1 MLRQIPS
8 WRRPSQA
15 ARIVRAKS
23 AARLAQ
29 RTLRSLVAAAATVGA
44 LPLAQ
49 AQRPPAK
56 KTTGSAKASPHAAKG
71 TPLDGKKIF
80 ATNCAVC
87 HQLSGEGVEV
97 TYPPLA
103 GSEWVTDDA
112 AKMVRIIL
120 HGLTGPVDVAGQSY
134 SGAMPPWGGTLDD
147 AELAAVATYVRNAW
161 GNKAAPVTAA
171 SVTRIRAETKSRTTP
186 WTAPELARLK
196 VSASKD

>member
-1 MLRQIPS
+1 MRRQIPG
-8 WRRPSQA
+8 WRRRAPATRTIQ
-15 ARIVRAKS
+15 AKS
-23 AARLAQ
+23 ATRVAQ
-29 RTLRSLVAAAATVGA
+29 RTLRSLVAAAVTVGT

-56 KTTGSAKASPHAAKG
+56 KPSAIAKASTHAAKG
-71 TPLDGKKIF
+71 TPLDGKKLF

-120 HGLTGPVDVAGQSY
+120 HGLIGPVDVAGQSY
-134 SGAMPPWGGTLDD
+134 SGAMPPWGGTLND

-196 VSASKD
+196 VSVRKD

>member
-1 MLRQIPS
+1 MLRPTPR
-8 WRRPSQA
+8 WRQPSQA
-15 ARIVRAKS
+15 ARNIRAKR
-23 AARLAQ
+23 AARLAR
-29 RTLRSLVAAAATVGA
+29 RTLRSLVAAALTVGA

-49 AQRPPAK
+49 AQRPAAK
-56 KTTGSAKASPHAAKG
+56 KATGSTKASPHAAKG

-87 HQLSGEGVEV
+87 HQLSGEGLEV

-120 HGLTGPVDVAGQSY
+120 HGLTGPVEVAGQSY
-134 SGAMPPWGGTLDD
+134 SGAMPPWGGTLND

-171 SVTRIRAETKSRTTP
+171 SVTRIRAETKSRTAP

-196 VSASKD
+196 VSVSKD

>member
-1 MLRQIPS
+1 MLRQIPG
-8 WRRPSQA
+8 RRRAGQA
-15 ARIVRAKS
+15 ARIIRAKS
-23 AARLAQ
+23 ATRVAQ
-29 RTLRSLVAAAATVGA
+29 RTLRSLIAAAVTACA
-44 LPLAQ
+44 LPFAQ
-49 AQRPPAK
+49 AQPAAAK
-56 KTTGSAKASPHAAKG
+56 KPTAIAKASPHAAKG
-71 TPLDGKKIF
+71 TTLDGKKIF

-120 HGLTGPVDVAGQSY
+120 HGLIGPVEVAGQSY
-134 SGAMPPWGGTLDD
+134 SGAMPPWGATLND

-196 VSASKD
+196 VSARKD